1 MIVSEGERNRERDS
15 INAGLNV
22 DFRGSNTGAIY
33 GMRTSLGTI
42 SFSDLKD

>member
-22 DFRGSNTGAIY
+22 DFRGSSTGAIY
-33 GMRTSLGTI
+33 GMIELHWGQSVSVI
-42 SFSDLKD
+42 